1 MSQIVRAIMAR
12 DTGQRQVATDS
23 FSPLFKEMVSIT
35 EKSSEDVSYTY
46 DAYIRYD
53 ISVKIGNSVS
63 VSADSIRMS
72 KEKSDGELGFAIQRT
87 KQAVVE
93 AIFGEFREDF
103 YLISSALYDR
113 DFQKARSLL
122 NEFQRKMYEVD

>member
-12 DTGQRQVATDS
+12 DTGQRQVNPDS
-23 FSPLFKEMVSIT
+23 FSPLFKEMVSVK
-35 EKSSEDVSYTY
+35 EKSSEVASYTY
-46 DAYIRYD
+46 DAYIKYD
-53 ISVKIGNSVS
+53 ISVTIGNSVS

-72 KEKSDGELGFAIQRT
+72 KERSDDELGFAIQRT

-103 YLISSALYDR
+103 YLISAALYDR